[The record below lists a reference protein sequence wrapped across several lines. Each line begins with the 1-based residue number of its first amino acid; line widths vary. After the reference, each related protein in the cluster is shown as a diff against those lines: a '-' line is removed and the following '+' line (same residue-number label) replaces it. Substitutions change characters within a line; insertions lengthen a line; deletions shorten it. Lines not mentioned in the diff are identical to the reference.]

1 MWNPPSQRA
10 MMRLSAGPPLEF
22 RPSYWRLMRCGG
34 AGLPGQIALS
44 PCRQETR
51 DSPPI
56 PSWGFPRQAICSRS
70 ARKCL
75 SSILNRCRVLPTAPA
90 RLSWYLW
97 ALPRLLLQPEALQ
110 PFIDPHDVPN
120 PGGPFYDVV
129 ENRAP
134 DLRSLSFSVL
144 HEAGCRAS
152 HPGIHRDR
160 GGVERDPRISSSSP
174 GITGSDESAGSGPFL
189 QRQAP
194 DQAGDEQRAGQSHQL
209 FFRHQWTAKERDVAG
224 GMAGSPDA
232 APGAGA
238 VSSQQPSAGRG

>member
-10 MMRLSAGPPLEF
+10 MMRLSASPPLEF

-56 PSWGFPRQAICSRS
+56 PSWVF
-70 ARKCL
+70 
-75 SSILNRCRVLPTAPA
+75 
-90 RLSWYLW
+90 
-97 ALPRLLLQPEALQ
+97 PRLLLQPEALQ

-120 PGGPFYDVV
+120 PGGPFYDMV

-194 DQAGDEQRAGQSHQL
+194 A
-209 FFRHQWTAKERDVAG
+209 
-224 GMAGSPDA
+224 
-232 APGAGA
+232 
-238 VSSQQPSAGRG
+238 